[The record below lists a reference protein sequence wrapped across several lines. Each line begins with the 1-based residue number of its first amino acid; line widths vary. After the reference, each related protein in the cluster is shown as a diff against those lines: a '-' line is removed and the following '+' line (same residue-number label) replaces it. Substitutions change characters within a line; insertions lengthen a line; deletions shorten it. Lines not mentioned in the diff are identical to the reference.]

1 LPKIKKAAIM
11 PISQNANSKNA
22 DELTKMQKKTVRLV
36 YISALLPAI
45 IISVLYMFNKIP
57 DWVIVVFLISF
68 LLCALGWEIWF
79 TYGLVG
85 GQNVGDR
92 RPEALNRAIPQNIN
106 WLLNSLGD
114 SVSICSVGLL
124 LVWFFYD
131 FDTIP
136 FESWRWGAFVIL
148 FIWFVGQNIYVE
160 LIVYHDQLNDN
171 ETSLSWAPLSP
182 AGPWWNPTLFKI
194 GGKSVK
200 FQTQIPW
207 ILMTPIFYWLVII
220 CYR

>member
-1 LPKIKKAAIM
+1 
-11 PISQNANSKNA
+11 
-22 DELTKMQKKTVRLV
+22 MQKKTVRLV